1 MSSSTF
7 CWMST
12 CCIVFRFH
20 RVADTMDITEEVP
33 GGYQSKTQSLRDK
46 MKKRRQAIESL
57 LTGEAVPGPGLTPV
71 TADTALL
78 PVKRNK
84 SDTNLTA
91 AASDNTAVE
100 LECDHNTSSISV
112 PDTVDTP
119 TPEKEKEKT
128 PSKPADDLSALL
140 SLQSA
145 KEREERSQQDEIFS
159 LLRWVFCFWLVNGL
173 MFVMFKYCL
182 IYALLSA
189 SPQHVSRVYWTHLSL
204 LTEAG

>member
-1 MSSSTF
+1 MSSSLF

-12 CCIVFRFH
+12 CCIVFRFPSF
-20 RVADTMDITEEVP
+20 ADIMDITEEVP
-33 GGYQSKTQSLRDK
+33 GGYQSRTQSLRDK

-57 LTGEAVPGPGLTPV
+57 LTGEAVPCPGLTPV

-84 SDTNLTA
+84 SDLTA
-91 AASDNTAVE
+91 AASDKPAVE
-100 LECDHNTSSISV
+100 LKCDHNTSSISV

-159 LLRWVFCFWLVNGL
+159 LLRWVFGVLV
-173 MFVMFKYCL
+173 
-182 IYALLSA
+182 S
-189 SPQHVSRVYWTHLSL
+189 
-204 LTEAG
+204 

>member
-1 MSSSTF
+1 
-7 CWMST
+7 MST
-12 CCIVFRFH
+12 CCIVFRFPSF
-20 RVADTMDITEEVP
+20 ADIMDITEEVP
-33 GGYQSKTQSLRDK
+33 GGYQSRTQSLRDK

-57 LTGEAVPGPGLTPV
+57 LTGEAVPCPGLTPV

-91 AASDNTAVE
+91 AASDKPAAE
-100 LECDHNTSSISV
+100 LKCDHNTSSISV

-159 LLRWVFCFWLVNGL
+159 LLRWVFGVLV
-173 MFVMFKYCL
+173 
-182 IYALLSA
+182 S
-189 SPQHVSRVYWTHLSL
+189 
-204 LTEAG
+204 

>member
-1 MSSSTF
+1 MIMSSSTF
-7 CWMST
+7 CWMSS

-57 LTGEAVPGPGLTPV
+57 LTGEAVPGPGLNPV

-84 SDTNLTA
+84 SDTNLTI

-159 LLRWVFCFWLVNGL
+159 LLRWVFCFWLV
-173 MFVMFKYCL
+173 
-182 IYALLSA
+182 
-189 SPQHVSRVYWTHLSL
+189 T
-204 LTEAG
+204 